1 MNRNLTQRQAVL
13 LLVAVLD
20 LVKYSIKV
28 SNAMLKIIYVAMKIC
43 ATIIVLVLALHNNII
58 NSKKLLNYVMRAVF
72 NQAFFSLKYPSF

>member
-28 SNAMLKIIYVAMKIC
+28 SNAMLKIIYVVMKIC

-58 NSKKLLNYVMRAVF
+58 NSNKLLNYVMRAVF

>member
-28 SNAMLKIIYVAMKIC
+28 SSAMLKIIYVAMKIC
-43 ATIIVLVLALHNNII
+43 ATITVLVLALHNNII
-58 NSKKLLNYVMRAVF
+58 NSKKLLNYVMRAV
-72 NQAFFSLKYPSF
+72 

>member
-28 SNAMLKIIYVAMKIC
+28 SSAMLKIIYVAMKIC
-43 ATIIVLVLALHNNII
+43 ATITALVLALHNNII
-58 NSKKLLNYVMRAVF
+58 NSNKLLKYVMRAVF
-72 NQAFFSLKYPSF
+72 NQALFFLKYPSF